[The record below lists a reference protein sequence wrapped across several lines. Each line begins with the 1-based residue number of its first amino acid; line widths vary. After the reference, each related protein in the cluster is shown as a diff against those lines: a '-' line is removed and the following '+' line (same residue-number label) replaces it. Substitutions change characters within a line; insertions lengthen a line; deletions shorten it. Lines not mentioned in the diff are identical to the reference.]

1 MQTELFLTRHAAERR
16 ARRSIREHDLDLLM
30 SQADQ
35 ERRVRGGALKVSLT
49 DDCIGDLLAA
59 GVDPNKVRRAARIV
73 AVVGSDG
80 AVITLYR
87 RKPKRVDA
95 RNRPRISFKQWG
107 R

>member
-1 MQTELFLTRHAAERR
+1 MATEHHLTRHASERR
-16 ARRSIREHDLDLLM
+16 VHRSIRERDLELLM
-30 SQADQ
+30 LQADH
-35 ERRVRGGALKVSLT
+35 ERHARGGALKVTLT
-49 DDCIGDLLAA
+49 DDGIGDMLAA
-59 GVDPNKVRRAARIV
+59 GVDPNRVRRAARIV

-95 RNRPRISFKQWG
+95 RNRARLSFKQWG